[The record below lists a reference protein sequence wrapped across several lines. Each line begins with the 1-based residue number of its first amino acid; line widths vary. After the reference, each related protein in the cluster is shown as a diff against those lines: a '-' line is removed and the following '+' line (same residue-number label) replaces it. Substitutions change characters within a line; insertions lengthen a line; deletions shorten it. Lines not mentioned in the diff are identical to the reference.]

1 MPDPIV
7 KAKKAPPEHAAPP
20 EPDRAAMAAELEEL
34 RKVFADVENPYQ
46 RAFLAAFI
54 VTRGVARAARLA
66 AVERSA
72 HYHWMKR
79 DDGYRERFELARA
92 MIADEAEAE
101 VWRRAFQGVD
111 TPLHWRGEI
120 TAWYKTYSDAL
131 AVFAM
136 RALKPE
142 VYRRSDPGFNFDGPS
157 GFDITIMREGEEKEE
172 PPRTEISIP
181 VNDDPSVEE
190 GG

>member
-1 MPDPIV
+1 MSKSIV
-7 KAKKAPPEHAAPP
+7 DGKTPPREHAAPP
-20 EPDRAAMAAELEEL
+20 EPDRAAMEAELEEL
-34 RKVFADVENPYQ
+34 REVFADLENPYQ

-54 VTRGVARAARLA
+54 VTRGIAHAARLA
-66 AVERSA
+66 AVERRA

-101 VWRRAFQGVD
+101 LWRRAFRGVD

-142 VYRRSDPGFNFDGPS
+142 VYRRTDPEFDLGGPS
-157 GFDITIMREGEEKEE
+157 AIEITIKREGEETKEA
-172 PPRTEISIP
+172 PPEFSIP
-181 VNDDPSVEE
+181 VDTEE
-190 GG
+190 KE